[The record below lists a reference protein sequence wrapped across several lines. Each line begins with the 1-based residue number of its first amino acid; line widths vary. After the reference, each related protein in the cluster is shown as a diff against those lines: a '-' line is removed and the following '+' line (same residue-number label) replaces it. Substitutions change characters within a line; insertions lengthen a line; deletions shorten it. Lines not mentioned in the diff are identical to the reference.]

1 MEDILLDNFILNKDE
16 NFSSTERDDLKQ
28 LLLEEN
34 LKVKKEN
41 YFFKIDVEFCL
52 CLGWYKSKHQS
63 PNTKAPEMFWIRF
76 IAFRSLF

>member
-41 YFFKIDVEFCL
+41 CFFKLDVEFCL
-52 CLGWYKSKHQS
+52 CLG
-63 PNTKAPEMFWIRF
+63 
-76 IAFRSLF
+76 

>member
-1 MEDILLDNFILNKDE
+1 MEDILPDNFILNKDE

-41 YFFKIDVEFCL
+41 YFFKLDVEFCL
-52 CLGWYKSKHQS
+52 CLG
-63 PNTKAPEMFWIRF
+63 
-76 IAFRSLF
+76 